1 MCFVDLVAVVPQ
13 GVDGVR
19 ERGLDEAEAL
29 GRGLLT
35 AGEVDDD
42 GAAPYSS
49 RQPFKESFHPRPT
62 IFNYRMAVAHMV
74 TDMGW
79 AYLGLGLNLIGIF
92 HHISLLA
99 NLHSVS
105 VQGDS
110 SGQTPAFV
118 DFDFRS
124 SAVLPRYY
132 ASSATLAA
140 AQAELGNGRSS
151 EITVNKS

>member
-13 GVDGVR
+13 EVDGVR

-110 SGQTPAFV
+110 LSRCVALRQYQA
-118 DFDFRS
+118 
-124 SAVLPRYY
+124 
-132 ASSATLAA
+132 LAMC
-140 AQAELGNGRSS
+140 LHP
-151 EITVNKS
+151 